1 MDPSLVDRTRLFSVE
16 GIVAVVTGGGTGRI
30 FYRHSATSCLPIL
43 TFISTGIG
51 LMFARGLA
59 ANGARKVYIVG
70 RRKEV
75 LESAAQSV
83 SVDGNVVPIVGDVTS
98 KTSLLAIAEQIRQEI
113 GYVHFLVCNSGYN
126 PPRIDARKLDTIA
139 DIAHKALQ
147 QDPEEWNRGF
157 ATNATAVAFTSF
169 AFLTLLDA
177 GNNTSSF
184 CPGVKSQII
193 VTTSIG
199 AFNRSNGEAYHL
211 SKAAAT
217 HLVKAFASQFSPF
230 HIGVNGVA
238 PGLFPTDLAAGLFDP
253 NITHPSA
260 EGSLARDFVPA
271 ERMGATSDMA
281 GFVLYAASQAG
292 AYMNGNLMVVDG
304 GRLCLVPST
313 Y

>member
-1 MDPSLVDRTRLFSVE
+1 
-16 GIVAVVTGGGTGRI
+16 
-30 FYRHSATSCLPIL
+30 
-43 TFISTGIG
+43 
-51 LMFARGLA
+51 MFAQALA

-75 LESAAQSV
+75 LESAAQKASIN
-83 SVDGNVVPIVGDVTS
+83 DNVVPIVGDVTS
-98 KTSLLAIAEQIRQEI
+98 KDSLLAIAEQVRQDI
-113 GYVHFLVCNSGYN
+113 GYINLLVCNSGYN
-126 PPRIDARKLDTIA
+126 PPRIDARKLQTVA

-177 GNNTSSF
+177 GNMPPSCF
-184 CPGVKSQII
+184 CPGVKSQIL

-199 AFNRSNGEAYHL
+199 SFNRGSGEAYHL

-217 HLVKAFASQFSPF
+217 HFVKCFASSFAPH
-230 HIGVNGVA
+230 HIRVNGIA
-238 PGLFPTDLAAGLFDP
+238 PGLFATDLAAGLFDP
-253 NITHPSA
+253 NLGDPSA
-260 EGSLARDFVPA
+260 EGSFARSFIPA
-271 ERMGATSDMA
+271 ERTGGTSDMA

-292 AYMNGNLMVVDG
+292 AYVNGNVMVVDG
-304 GRLCLVPST
+304 GRLCLVPSS